1 VPESPNHEETPRP
14 RDLTRWL
21 LGGGAIVLLAL
32 GTWIALRLGE
42 PTPSSTIPPI
52 LTTTSSP
59 ATSPASEPTTTAT
72 STTSVVPTAT
82 TLPTVSNYD
91 VVVVGDGLGG
101 ASAAVAAA
109 RLGANVALLSP
120 IGYLGGQAGAAG
132 VSTMDEGS
140 NHFVQRRSGIYGEL
154 ATFAQATYGPD
165 VGDCYFSDDS
175 MCPEPVFI
183 DGFFRGLV
191 TQAGADLTPMS
202 IASDVLQDGNKVTGV
217 VVDGVTY
224 NAEVVID
231 GTEFSD
237 LYPLVDGL
245 NYEVGS
251 EAGCVQDTTWLA
263 IRAWYSTPV
272 VPELIPAESV
282 AQDLRSLYGSELDQ
296 WLEEFRTSVVLAPD
310 REPDG
315 PGVLPWSLET
325 ETRYRALADRRELSS
340 SSPAPEITRTGVNYA
355 NDYALTAAAIED
367 PAIREAEFRKALH
380 KTYAF
385 LWYLRWELGVTEWG
399 VDSFQDYGRAQR
411 LLWDDLIP
419 DALERNLPPHPY
431 VREGRRMVTVQTL
444 GPEDLANDVRG
455 LHRFDDSVM
464 LGGYFSDFHGCV
476 EEGAGQGFG
485 LFEVPMGVLIPE
497 TIDGFMPG
505 MARAAGVS
513 RLAASAVRTQPEEIW
528 SGEAIGIIAGLA
540 ARDDIE
546 VRDVNPAE
554 VQEHLLASDLIFF
567 LPGSG
572 SR

>member
-1 VPESPNHEETPRP
+1 
-14 RDLTRWL
+14 
-21 LGGGAIVLLAL
+21 
-32 GTWIALRLGE
+32 
-42 PTPSSTIPPI
+42 
-52 LTTTSSP
+52 
-59 ATSPASEPTTTAT
+59 
-72 STTSVVPTAT
+72 
-82 TLPTVSNYD
+82 
-91 VVVVGDGLGG
+91 
-101 ASAAVAAA
+101 
-109 RLGANVALLSP
+109 
-120 IGYLGGQAGAAG
+120 
-132 VSTMDEGS
+132 MDEGS

-154 ATFAQATYGPD
+154 ARSAQALYGPD
-165 VGDCYFSDDS
+165 VGDCYFIEDS

-183 DGFFRGLV
+183 DGFFRGIV
-191 TQAGADLTPMS
+191 TQAGADLRPMS
-202 IASDVLQDGNKVTGV
+202 MASEVLQDGNKVTGV
-217 VVDGVTY
+217 VVDGITY

-251 EAGCVQDTTWLA
+251 DAGCVQDTTWLA

-282 AQDLRSLYGSELDQ
+282 AQDLRNLYGGELDQ

-315 PGVLPWSLET
+315 PGVFPWSIET

-340 SSPAPEITRTGVNYA
+340 SNPVPEVTRTGVNYA
-355 NDYALTAAAIED
+355 NDYPLASAAIED
-367 PAIREAEFRKALH
+367 PGVREAEFRTALH

-385 LWYLRWELGVTEWG
+385 LWYLRWELGVTDWG

-431 VREGRRMVTVQTL
+431 VREGRRMATVQTL
-444 GPEDLANDVRG
+444 APEDLANEVRG

-464 LGGYFSDFHGCV
+464 LGGYFSDFHGCL

-485 LFEVPMGVLIPE
+485 LFEVPMGVFIPE

-528 SGEAIGIIAGLA
+528 SGEAIGIIAALA
-540 ARDDIE
+540 ARHDIE
-546 VRDVNPAE
+546 VRDVNPTE
-554 VQEHLLASDLIFF
+554 VQQHLLANDLIFF
-567 LPGSG
+567 LPG
-572 SR
+572 